1 MLPLSENELDDLVA
15 RERERGSPPLT
26 DWDSLAARLRAEGL
40 ITSGTGGS
48 RFTSRTWM
56 QAAAAVLLVLG
67 GAAIGRYTANA
78 SSNQGAQ
85 SQSAASSNTAS
96 PNAASPNVT
105 GQTAAVARA
114 ASANESGSATLAST
128 NPPEFHSPE
137 EAWATLNRAGEEYQR
152 ASAYLSASNTDVP
165 MPTTPDTYR
174 TRLAAL
180 DNVMSEMRSA
190 LHEAPHDPVINQYYL
205 ATVGAREATL
215 RQLGTTL
222 PAGARLNRF

>member
-15 RERERGSPPLT
+15 REHERGAPPLT
-26 DWDSLAARLRAEGL
+26 DWDSLADRLRAEGL
-40 ITSGTGGS
+40 IRTPAFASGG
-48 RFTSRTWM
+48 RFAARSWM
-56 QAAAAVLLVLG
+56 QAAAALLLVAG
-67 GAAIGRYTANA
+67 GAAVGRLTAPA
-78 SSNQGAQ
+78 SASEG
-85 SQSAASSNTAS
+85 SSTQSAQT
-96 PNAASPNVT
+96 PNAT
-105 GQTAAVARA
+105 GQTAAIAA
-114 ASANESGSATLAST
+114 ASTGESVNATSVSTSA
-128 NPPEFHSPE
+128 PEFRSPE

-152 ASAYLSASNTDVP
+152 ASAYLSASNTEVP
-165 MPTTPDTYR
+165 MPTNPDTYR

-180 DNVMSEMRSA
+180 DNVMTEMRSA

>member
-15 RERERGSPPLT
+15 RERERGAPPLT

-40 ITSGTGGS
+40 ISQPTLTA
-48 RFTSRTWM
+48 RFPARRFM
-56 QAAAAVLLVLG
+56 QAAAVLLLVAG
-67 GAAIGRYTANA
+67 GAVVGRV
-78 SSNQGAQ
+78 
-85 SQSAASSNTAS
+85 TAS
-96 PNAASPNVT
+96 PRSLAGTGDSTATPNST
-105 GQTAAVARA
+105 GQTAAVASVTPVENA
-114 ASANESGSATLAST
+114 NVTNASATT
-128 NPPEFHSPE
+128 PEFKSPE

-152 ASAYLSASNTDVP
+152 ASAYLSSNNKDVP
-165 MPTTPDTYR
+165 VPSTPDTYR

-180 DNVMSEMRSA
+180 DNVMTDMRQA

-222 PAGARLNRF
+222 PAGMKLNRRFTLEIIE

>member
-15 RERERGSPPLT
+15 RERERGAPPLT
-26 DWDSLAARLRAEGL
+26 NWDSIAAHLRAEGL
-40 ITSGTGGS
+40 IKESGFGRITGSGT
-48 RFTSRTWM
+48 RVWM
-56 QAAAAVLLVLG
+56 QAAAALLLVAG
-67 GAAIGRYTANA
+67 GAAIGRYTARANPV
-78 SSNQGAQ
+78 SNPAVSAQ
-85 SQSAASSNTAS
+85 SAFS
-96 PNAASPNVT
+96 PNTT
-105 GQTAAVARA
+105 GQSVQAAENV
-114 ASANESGSATLAST
+114 SAT
-128 NPPEFHSPE
+128 NPSATVPEFKSPE

-180 DNVMSEMRSA
+180 DNVMTEMRSA

>member
-15 RERERGSPPLT
+15 RERERGAPPLT
-26 DWDSLAARLRAEGL
+26 NWDSIAAQLRAEGL
-40 ITSGTGGS
+40 IKETGFGRISGLGN
-48 RFTSRTWM
+48 RAWF
-56 QAAAAVLLVLG
+56 QAAAAGLLIASGV
-67 GAAIGRYTANA
+67 AIGRYTAT
-78 SSNQGAQ
+78 
-85 SQSAASSNTAS
+85 AAAA
-96 PNAASPNVT
+96 PNAAIQSASTPNAT
-105 GQTAAVARA
+105 GQTAGNV
-114 ASANESGSATLAST
+114 SATNVSAT
-128 NPPEFHSPE
+128 VPEFKSPE

-165 MPTTPDTYR
+165 MPTNPDTYR

-180 DNVMSEMRSA
+180 DNVMTEMRSA
-190 LHEAPHDPVINQYYL
+190 LHEAPQDPVINQYYL

>member
-1 MLPLSENELDDLVA
+1 MLPLSEKDLDELVA
-15 RERERGSPPLT
+15 RERELGSPPLT
-26 DWDSLAARLRAEGL
+26 DWDSIAARLRAEGL
-40 ITSGTGGS
+40 IRERGLGQ
-48 RFTSRTWM
+48 RFTSRTWL
-56 QAAAAVLLVLG
+56 QAAAALLLVAG

-78 SSNQGAQ
+78 STSPDATPVAAGAP
-85 SQSAASSNTAS
+85 AA
-96 PNAASPNVT
+96 PAAI
-105 GQTAAVARA
+105 AE
-114 ASANESGSATLAST
+114 ASATNASATV
-128 NPPEFHSPE
+128 PDFKSPE
-137 EAWATLNRAGEEYQR
+137 EAWSTLNRAGEEYQR
-152 ASAYLSASNTDVP
+152 ASAYLSASNTDIP

-180 DNVMSEMRSA
+180 DNVMTEMRTA

>member
-15 RERERGSPPLT
+15 RERERGAPPLT
-26 DWDSLAARLRAEGL
+26 NWDSIAAQLRAEGL
-40 ITSGTGGS
+40 LKNQSYGIGGLGS
-48 RFTSRTWM
+48 RVWL
-56 QAAAAVLLVLG
+56 QAAAAVLLVVG
-67 GAAIGRYTANA
+67 GAAIGRYAAARPA
-78 SSNQGAQ
+78 SNPTRSAQ
-85 SQSAASSNTAS
+85 SVLSPNTNGQSAI
-96 PNAASPNVT
+96 AAQNV
-105 GQTAAVARA
+105 
-114 ASANESGSATLAST
+114 SATNVSAT
-128 NPPEFHSPE
+128 VPEFKSPE

-180 DNVMSEMRSA
+180 DNVMTEMRTA